1 MKTTE
6 HKSFNIINNYFNQD
20 KHSALNFTMAKVS
33 LFYLNHLFKDIECG
47 IVYSLIEDSFVINT
61 AICVGE
67 FKKALLYWMHDN
79 QEELKK
85 KKQWKKV

>member
-33 LFYLNHLFKDIECG
+33 LFYLNHLFKDIECET
-47 IVYSLIEDSFVINT
+47 VYSLLKDSFSLNTTVNVIQ
-61 AICVGE
+61 
-67 FKKALLYWMHDN
+67 FKKSLLHWLHDN